1 MRCLDMMSRPAGHMM
16 ISIFARCRQVVS
28 FSQSIGALSHHSGR
42 SGWSHPMPQA
52 RTFTTSWLPLKQMPS
67 RPKPPPETEIEESF
81 LKGSG
86 PGGQKINKTNSAVQ
100 LKHIPTGI
108 VVKCQETRSRDQN
121 RKIARQLLATRLDD
135 LNNGDQSRSAIVGAH
150 KVKKRASAAKKS
162 ARKYRKLEAEKNKEA
177 NDNVDTIAE
186 DSITNLEKEETDKP
200 KD

>member
-1 MRCLDMMSRPAGHMM
+1 MGSRHLMGN
-16 ISIFARCRQVVS
+16 IFGRCRQAVS
-28 FSQSIGALSHHSGR
+28 FSQGIGALCHNSVQLGASC
-42 SGWSHPMPQA
+42 PIPQS
-52 RTFTTSWLPLKQMPS
+52 RTFTTSWLSLKQMPS
-67 RPKPPPETEIEESF
+67 RPKPPPETEIEEAF

-100 LKHIPTGI
+100 LRHIPTGI

-121 RKIARQLLATRLDD
+121 RKIARQILATRLDD

-162 ARKYRKLEAEKNKEA
+162 ARKYRKLEEKNKEA
-177 NDNVDTIAE
+177 NDKVDAVAE
-186 DSITNLEKEETDKP
+186 DSVTNLEKEDTDKP

>member
-1 MRCLDMMSRPAGHMM
+1 MSRPAGHLMG
-16 ISIFARCRQVVS
+16 SIFGRCRQAVS
-28 FSQSIGALSHHSGR
+28 FSQSTSVLSHHCGR
-42 SGWSHPMPQA
+42 LEGFHRIPQIRA
-52 RTFTTSWLPLKQMPS
+52 FTTSWLSLKQMPS
-67 RPKPPPETEIEESF
+67 RPKPPPETEIEEAF

-121 RKIARQLLATRLDD
+121 RKIARQILATRLDD

-162 ARKYRKLEAEKNKEA
+162 ARKYRKLEAEKNQEA
-177 NDNVDTIAE
+177 NDNVDAIAE
-186 DSITNLEKEETDKP
+186 DCTTDLENEETDKP
-200 KD
+200 KN

>member
-1 MRCLDMMSRPAGHMM
+1 MS
-16 ISIFARCRQVVS
+16 SNAR
-28 FSQSIGALSHHSGR
+28 
-42 SGWSHPMPQA
+42 
-52 RTFTTSWLPLKQMPS
+52 
-67 RPKPPPETEIEESF
+67 KPV
-81 LKGSG
+81 
-86 PGGQKINKTNSAVQ
+86 PGI
-100 LKHIPTGI
+100 
-108 VVKCQETRSRDQN
+108 N

-177 NDNVDTIAE
+177 NDNVDAIAE

>member
-1 MRCLDMMSRPAGHMM
+1 MM

-86 PGGQKINKTNSAVQ
+86 PGGQKIVR
-100 LKHIPTGI
+100 I
-108 VVKCQETRSRDQN
+108 RSQRRHPSLN
-121 RKIARQLLATRLDD
+121 PSFSPVRLLMFL
-135 LNNGDQSRSAIVGAH
+135 L
-150 KVKKRASAAKKS
+150 
-162 ARKYRKLEAEKNKEA
+162 
-177 NDNVDTIAE
+177 
-186 DSITNLEKEETDKP
+186 P
-200 KD
+200 